1 MNPSA
6 MANGTW
12 DSFEVKKPMTTHR
25 LFLPYR
31 IALLLMTLCTVFLT
45 SAYYFQR
52 MQLTF
57 AREALAEE
65 SAIVDE
71 QAIQLERQAERIA
84 ELESV
89 LRASKT
95 RTIWAG
101 SGGGPKE

>member
-1 MNPSA
+1 
-6 MANGTW
+6 
-12 DSFEVKKPMTTHR
+12 MTTHR

-84 ELESV
+84 ELEKA
-89 LRASKT
+89 LNKPTT
-95 RTIWAG
+95 RTILLR
-101 SGGGPKE
+101 SCRGPRE